1 MLLERDP
8 QALNRNM
15 GATMADSQDRR
26 LAEEMLMEL
35 QNPNMSKDNMTEEEL
50 IKMLSADDESQM
62 MPDEFE
68 AMLADMTEGN
78 PVEQPLE
85 WESMLEGVP
94 EDLEEDTKA
103 EDERAF
109 YDNFIGELSDNSQK
123 KIAKDLIGKVQA
135 DLDSRRSWEE
145 AIQSVLKT
153 LGVAQNFDQNK
164 LASMPFEDASQAE
177 YPMLL
182 RAAIQYISRS
192 VPEMLPDKPAK
203 AVIVGETTEEKEQ
216 QASRAEAGMNYQLTF
231 LDRGFY
237 NDYRKGELFKC
248 LCGSIFRK
256 LYHDP
261 VKEQN
266 LSRMVKPQDFI
277 IHYEQVS
284 LEDCIRYTHRM
295 YMDNNELKKLQFMGY
310 YADVDVGDGQII
322 QDRGGIT
329 KEIDNMDGYDAARAN
344 AESEDLQHEI
354 YEVHCSLDI
363 EGFEDTDED
372 GEPTGIALPYVV
384 TIHKESSQVLSIRRN
399 WKLDDPKKNK
409 CTWFV
414 HYQFLPGTGF
424 YGFGYAHLI
433 GSLARSSTAL
443 LRATLDGTALHMLKG
458 GFKTADAKI
467 DGDKAISPG
476 EFRTIEGTFDD
487 IKKALYPIEFAPPN
501 HQATI
506 GMLQFLDKTVGDMI
520 ANTEVMVG
528 SAKNTGPVGTT
539 LALIEQG
546 QKVYTSIHQ
555 ATHRSFGEEL
565 RLLARLNFEYFP
577 EQFEFQSQDGV
588 SFVLREDFDSEAI
601 HIIPVSDPNI
611 ASFQQRQA
619 IDQATMQ
626 MATQFPQYFKMDKVV
641 RRIMENL
648 NVPALDD
655 IMYSDEEME
664 QMQEQQSEQQ
674 EIDPL
679 EAQMQLQQQKHE
691 GEMQMEELKS
701 QLEQESKAAEEERR
715 AEMTEGDLNNLL
727 LGMTGGGY

>member
-1 MLLERDP
+1 
-8 QALNRNM
+8 
-15 GATMADSQDRR
+15 MADSQDRR

-216 QASRAEAGMNYQLTF
+216 QARRAEAGMNYQLTF

-266 LSRMVKPQDFI
+266 LSRMVKPPD
-277 IHYEQVS
+277 
-284 LEDCIRYTHRM
+284 L
-295 YMDNNELKKLQFMGY
+295 
-310 YADVDVGDGQII
+310 VDRV
-322 QDRGGIT
+322 
-329 KEIDNMDGYDAARAN
+329 A
-344 AESEDLQHEI
+344 
-354 YEVHCSLDI
+354 
-363 EGFEDTDED
+363 
-372 GEPTGIALPYVV
+372 
-384 TIHKESSQVLSIRRN
+384 
-399 WKLDDPKKNK
+399 
-409 CTWFV
+409 
-414 HYQFLPGTGF
+414 
-424 YGFGYAHLI
+424 
-433 GSLARSSTAL
+433 
-443 LRATLDGTALHMLKG
+443 
-458 GFKTADAKI
+458 
-467 DGDKAISPG
+467 
-476 EFRTIEGTFDD
+476 
-487 IKKALYPIEFAPPN
+487 
-501 HQATI
+501 
-506 GMLQFLDKTVGDMI
+506 
-520 ANTEVMVG
+520 
-528 SAKNTGPVGTT
+528 
-539 LALIEQG
+539 
-546 QKVYTSIHQ
+546 
-555 ATHRSFGEEL
+555 
-565 RLLARLNFEYFP
+565 
-577 EQFEFQSQDGV
+577 
-588 SFVLREDFDSEAI
+588 
-601 HIIPVSDPNI
+601 
-611 ASFQQRQA
+611 
-619 IDQATMQ
+619 
-626 MATQFPQYFKMDKVV
+626 
-641 RRIMENL
+641 
-648 NVPALDD
+648 
-655 IMYSDEEME
+655 
-664 QMQEQQSEQQ
+664 
-674 EIDPL
+674 
-679 EAQMQLQQQKHE
+679 
-691 GEMQMEELKS
+691 
-701 QLEQESKAAEEERR
+701 
-715 AEMTEGDLNNLL
+715 
-727 LGMTGGGY
+727 